1 MKQDQQQGE
10 GFALWMTGLPAS
22 GKSTLARAVAE
33 RLREQGL
40 EVQIL
45 DSDSLRAVL
54 TPDPSYT
61 REERD
66 WFYRVM
72 VYLGKLLTKHG
83 VNVIFAATAHRRRYR
98 DQAREAF
105 SRFAEVYLNCPL
117 EVCMARDEKGIYE
130 KAQRGEA
137 DTVPGLQAPYEE
149 PEHPDVVVYPAEST
163 PREAA
168 VEVLRYVRESGLF
181 RD

>member
-1 MKQDQQQGE
+1 MKEDQQQGE

-33 RLREQGL
+33 RLRERGL

-54 TPDPSYT
+54 TPEPSYT

-72 VYLGKLLTKHG
+72 VYLGTLLANHG
-83 VNVIFAATAHRRRYR
+83 INVIFAATAHRRRYR
-98 DQAREAF
+98 DRARKAF
-105 SRFAEVYLNCPL
+105 SRFAEVHLACPL

-130 KAQRGEA
+130 KARRGEA
-137 DTVPGLQAPYEE
+137 DTVPGLQVPYEAPAH
-149 PEHPDVVVYPAEST
+149 PEVVVYPAESS

-168 VEVLRYVRESGLF
+168 EDVLRQLKEGAFF
-181 RD
+181 RK